1 MSGQRLRP
9 GPRLSSDARDASVL
23 MATQLDL
30 RPPAS
35 GASPDRSDRLFA
47 AALAIVSARTVDE
60 MLRETTARAAETIGT
75 HQAVTS
81 LTLDRDGA
89 RPLTATYRSGTHA
102 EVGPG
107 LGGAALTGV
116 AAEVCRTNRP

>member
-1 MSGQRLRP
+1 MT
-9 GPRLSSDARDASVL
+9 
-23 MATQLDL
+23 TQLD
-30 RPPAS
+30 RSPTPTAT
-35 GASPDRSDRLFA
+35 SPDRSDRLFA

-89 RPLTATYRSGTHA
+89 RPLTATYGRVPTRRSA
-102 EVGPG
+102 QG
-107 LGGAALTGV
+107 LAAQ
-116 AAEVCRTNRP
+116 P